1 MSNENLAAD
10 GLPPRKTR
18 GQATRWDT
26 QDEAW
31 SSVQPRIGTI
41 NAKVLA
47 ALEELPSTCDEL
59 EQRLG
64 LSHQTCSASVNNLM
78 NVGLIVAY
86 GYRKTRSGRSARVWE
101 VAKSE
106 FLFPVGASHGN
117 D

>member
-1 MSNENLAAD
+1 MTRDQFAAD

-26 QDEAW
+26 QDQAW
-31 SSVQPRIGTI
+31 TSVQPRLGTI
-41 NAKVLA
+41 NAKVLD
-47 ALEELPSTCDEL
+47 ALKECPSTCDEL

-78 NVGLIVAY
+78 NDGLIVAD
-86 GYRKTRSGRSARVWE
+86 GYRKTRSGRSARVWR
-101 VAKSE
+101 VAGSE
-106 FLFPVGASHGN
+106 FLFPIGASNGN